1 MTIKSAQTLVQE
13 AYSEVKTISPN
24 DALNLVKENKCN
36 LIDIRD
42 IRELEKEG
50 KVENSV
56 HIPRGMLE
64 FWIDPNSQYFKE
76 GKLDLHKEMVLFCAA
91 GASMFAAGWA
101 AAWGTVCCGAAGDS
115 TAGAC
120 WVLRGSGLSQK
131 SIGKRAI
138 L

>member
-1 MTIKSAQTLVQE
+1 MVIKSAQQLVQD
-13 AYSEVKTISPN
+13 AYTEVKTIN
-24 DALNLVKENKCN
+24 TTETLNLVKQNKCN

-50 KVENSV
+50 KVENSI

-76 GKLDLHKEMVLFCAA
+76 GKLDLQKEMVLFCAA
-91 GASMFAAGWA
+91 GARSALAAKTLQDMGFEKVSHIE
-101 AAWGTVCCGAAGDS
+101 GGFGAIKQS
-115 TAGAC
+115 
-120 WVLRGSGLSQK
+120 K
-131 SIGKRAI
+131 FKI